1 MTVTDLLWASALH
14 RKKGKGGSGCGGRG
28 VVLEGRV
35 EAEGTRGPGVRNR
48 GEILRLDVIRSS
60 I

>member
-28 VVLEGRV
+28 GVLAGRV
-35 EAEGTRGPGVRNR
+35 EQEGPGDQVSGIGVR
-48 GEILRLDVIRSS
+48 S
-60 I
+60 